1 MKDLSLI
8 QESLVP
14 RGLELS
20 LGLEG
25 KDWDA
30 GTISAWSAESSSAAG
45 SSPDCGD
52 TAECPGVGDMPPHSP
67 GKEAAC

>member
-30 GTISAWSAESSSAAG
+30 GTI
-45 SSPDCGD
+45 
-52 TAECPGVGDMPPHSP
+52 
-67 GKEAAC
+67 